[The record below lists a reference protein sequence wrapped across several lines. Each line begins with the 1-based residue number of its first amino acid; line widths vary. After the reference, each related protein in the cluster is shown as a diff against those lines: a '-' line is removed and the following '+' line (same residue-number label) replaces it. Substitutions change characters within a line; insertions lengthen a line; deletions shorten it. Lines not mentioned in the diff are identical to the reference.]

1 MLKTIRA
8 DAFLKNLIVLIN
20 LLAVALGI
28 IVLGSATSVAR
39 PSDLSQAR
47 NVLKALTLATIA
59 MDETGTV

>member
-1 MLKTIRA
+1 MLKIIRA
-8 DAFLKNLIVLIN
+8 DAFLKNLIVLID

-28 IVLGSATSVAR
+28 IVLVSATSVAR

>member
-8 DAFLKNLIVLIN
+8 DAFLKNLIVLIG

-28 IVLGSATSVAR
+28 IVLVSATSVAR

>member
-1 MLKTIRA
+1 MLKIIRA

-28 IVLGSATSVAR
+28 IVLVSATSVAR